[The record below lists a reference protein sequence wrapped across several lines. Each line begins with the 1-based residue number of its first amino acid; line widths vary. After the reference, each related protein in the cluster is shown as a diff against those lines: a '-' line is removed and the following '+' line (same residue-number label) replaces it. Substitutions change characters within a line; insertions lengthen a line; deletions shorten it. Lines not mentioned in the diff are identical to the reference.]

1 MVVGVEVDFPLR
13 GVVVDDVVE
22 DQVLLSPRR
31 GESCTAR
38 VDVCANAVPYCEV
51 GGYGRARLGAERTVC

>member
-31 GESCTAR
+31 GESCCQS
-38 VDVCANAVPYCEV
+38 VDVCANAVP
-51 GGYGRARLGAERTVC
+51 